1 MGAVARCTL
10 AISDYPCFRI
20 VTEYRHHED
29 VIAGLRAAGPAGH
42 HPGAAPGNPKRAL
55 QPADQAA
62 KLRAKLERGRASQ
75 VDFSQ
80 YMSMGYDSPMKL
92 LNRRTDYMYVKL

>member
-1 MGAVARCTL
+1 MYDEQGMEMCFYLTSSTQSNAPAPN
-10 AISDYPCFRI
+10 SDKVYLSQKKNMTVFSTSVGGYPD
-20 VTEYRHHED
+20 H
-29 VIAGLRAAGPAGH
+29 
-42 HPGAAPGNPKRAL
+42 
-55 QPADQAA
+55 ADQAA

-80 YMSMGYDSPMKL
+80 YMAMGYDSPMKL